1 MKKSNAKEDKDLQK
15 ENNLQNQGI
24 YTLTAEA
31 ENDLKEIWV
40 YIAENNRSAADKLIE
55 GIFGKF
61 QLLADNKE
69 IGKRQDNFI
78 IEMRMFPFKKYHIY
92 YFPGGEGVEI
102 YRVLHGSRD
111 IEGEFEDYFEGLSE

>member
-1 MKKSNAKEDKDLQK
+1 MPK
-15 ENNLQNQGI
+15 ENNLQKQGI
-24 YTLTAEA
+24 YFLTAEA
-31 ENDLKEIWV
+31 ENDLKEIWA

-55 GIFGKF
+55 GFFDKF

-78 IEMRMFPFKKYHIY
+78 IEMRMFLFKKYNIY
-92 YFPGGEGVEI
+92 YFPTDEGAEI

-111 IEGEFEDYFEGLSE
+111 IKGEFEDYFEGLSE

>member
-1 MKKSNAKEDKDLQK
+1 MPK
-15 ENNLQNQGI
+15 ENNLEKQGI
-24 YTLTAEA
+24 YILTAEA

-55 GIFGKF
+55 GIFEKF

-69 IGKRQDNFI
+69 IGRRRDDFI
-78 IEMRMFPFKKYHIY
+78 IEMRVFPFKKYYIY
-92 YFPGGEGVEI
+92 YFPNEEGVEI

-111 IEGEFEDYFEGLSE
+111 IESEFEDYFEGLKE